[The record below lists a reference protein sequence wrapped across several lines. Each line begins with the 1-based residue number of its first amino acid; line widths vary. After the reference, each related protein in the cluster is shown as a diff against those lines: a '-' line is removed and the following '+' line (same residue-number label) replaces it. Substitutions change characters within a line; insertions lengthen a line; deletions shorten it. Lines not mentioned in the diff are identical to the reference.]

1 MAKGHHSVVLISMWV
16 YQPKAYND
24 INNYIY
30 LASQQQIT
38 TLENKPLC
46 SISNIKVERHHER
59 RYIMH
64 GTYRL
69 ICNAT
74 RWAHCSR
81 YYYV

>member
-38 TLENKPLC
+38 TLENKP
-46 SISNIKVERHHER
+46 
-59 RYIMH
+59 
-64 GTYRL
+64 
-69 ICNAT
+69 
-74 RWAHCSR
+74 
-81 YYYV
+81 